1 MRRTSGRRNSD
12 LGAAE
17 RGLGSGTP
25 RTDAATSGLLPTQL
39 ETGQFVVSVW
49 NSLLPTSH
57 CAQSAQQVKQMD
69 GGADRQIGEEPLP
82 SERERLPRKSS
93 ARWGS
98 RASGSSPELPAR
110 RKPGCPTEARL
121 PDGSQAAR
129 RQAHSSHFRGA
140 AGCSI
145 FKSLFAVLFNP
156 RAHTGLRMG

>member
-17 RGLGSGTP
+17 RALGLGTP
-25 RTDAATSGLLPTQL
+25 RTDAATLGLLLTQL

-69 GGADRQIGEEPLP
+69 SGADRQTGEEPLP
-82 SERERLPRKSS
+82 SEREWLPRKSS

-98 RASGSSPELPAR
+98 RASRSSPELPTR
-110 RKPGCPTEARL
+110 RKPGCPST
-121 PDGSQAAR
+121 GTQFT
-129 RQAHSSHFRGA
+129 FRGC
-140 AGCSI
+140 GG
-145 FKSLFAVLFNP
+145 LFHL
-156 RAHTGLRMG
+156 